1 MSSAFVS
8 ADRSWV
14 PDSCTLP
21 TVEQP
26 LRVADLEQ
34 LMTSHLLAG
43 VRVSPTRLRLSLTPD
58 PEVAARAAELAARES
73 ECCEFFTFTLRL
85 ARQDVTL
92 EVVVPEAQV
101 AVLSALETQLGLG
114 ARP

>member
-1 MSSAFVS
+1 MSSAFIS
-8 ADRSWV
+8 AGRSWV

-26 LRVADLEQ
+26 LRVAELEQ
-34 LMTSHLLAG
+34 LMTTQLLAG
-43 VRVSPTRLRLSLTPD
+43 VRVTPTHLRLSLIPG

-85 ARQDVTL
+85 ARHEVTL
-92 EVVVPEAQV
+92 DVLVPEAQV
-101 AVLSALETQLGLG
+101 DVLSALQGQLG
-114 ARP
+114 RSERD